1 LDVEGFFTKRFA
13 PGFCQT
19 CKERAAAQL
28 IVRTGRSLL
37 FVSFYLDP
45 QDFQTREKA
54 LELLQKYKTI
64 SFPNESRTTPLVY
77 FELCFLTIHIKYPQP
92 IQGVHGHEVGLV
104 LNNKGL
110 GQEIYYYDS
119 LKNGGK
125 MMKMDSLRPPT
136 YLKNWR
142 VGTALYR
149 RL

>member
-28 IVRTGRSLL
+28 IVRTGRSL
-37 FVSFYLDP
+37 
-45 QDFQTREKA
+45 
-54 LELLQKYKTI
+54 LLQKYKTI